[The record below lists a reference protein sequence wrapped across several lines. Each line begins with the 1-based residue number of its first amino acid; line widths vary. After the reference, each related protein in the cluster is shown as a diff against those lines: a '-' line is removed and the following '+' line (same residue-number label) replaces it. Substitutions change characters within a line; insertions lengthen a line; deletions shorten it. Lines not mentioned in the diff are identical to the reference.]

1 MKRLLVIIL
10 FCIFIIHKDIVVISA
25 LEGLNIWI
33 YKLFPLLLPTFILS
47 DLVLSTDLI
56 DILVKRFGDIYKK
69 IFKNNKIGLFIFL
82 ISILSGTPNNAKV
95 LSELKKNNILND
107 SEINKVLCS
116 SIMFNPL
123 LIISIGGI
131 KLLFI
136 LIISNIITGIM
147 LRNIKVIDSNTDYKI
162 KYKFDI
168 NDSIS
173 KSINILIN
181 ILGTIVVYSVIINLI
196 PFNNVYL
203 KLFSNIL
210 FELSNALNFNS
221 MFFNNSLIVSGII
234 FSFGGLSIFTQ
245 IKSILK
251 DTFIDFNLLIKSRLI
266 CTCICVIICWFT

>member
-1 MKRLLVIIL
+1 MNRKGFTLVELIA
-10 FCIFIIHKDIVVISA
+10 VITIMS
-25 LEGLNIWI
+25 
-33 YKLFPLLLPTFILS
+33 
-47 DLVLSTDLI
+47 LI
-56 DILVKRFGDIYKK
+56 
-69 IFKNNKIGLFIFL
+69 
-82 ISILSGTPNNAKV
+82 A
-95 LSELKKNNILND
+95 
-107 SEINKVLCS
+107 
-116 SIMFNPL
+116 
-123 LIISIGGI
+123 
-131 KLLFI
+131 
-136 LIISNIITGIM
+136 IIT
-147 LRNIKVIDSNTDYKI
+147 TPAY
-162 KYKFDI
+162 
-168 NDSIS
+168 DSIS

-196 PFNNVYL
+196 PFSNLYL